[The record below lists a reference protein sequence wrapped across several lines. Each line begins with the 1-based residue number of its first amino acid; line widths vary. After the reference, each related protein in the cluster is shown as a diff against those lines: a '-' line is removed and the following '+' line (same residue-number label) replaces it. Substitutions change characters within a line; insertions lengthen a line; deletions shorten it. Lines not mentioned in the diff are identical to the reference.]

1 MKGYVF
7 HCQLDYEN
15 VPYPCTATGFG
26 TVADNGCGPCCAS
39 MVAENML
46 HISFPVQEACHL
58 AIACGARDKP
68 GTDMHVFAP
77 AFAQMQRRSVGF
89 LPKIGVW
96 SSPIQGVIGKDTQ
109 VSFPTAPIISS

>member
-7 HCQLDYEN
+7 HCQLDYED

-46 HISFPVQEACHL
+46 HISFPVQEACRL

-68 GTDMHVFAP
+68 GTDMHVFGD
-77 AFAQMQRRSVGF
+77 RRRRGGPSVSC
-89 LPKIGVW
+89 PKSGYGHR
-96 SSPIQGVIGKDTQ
+96 QYKG
-109 VSFPTAPIISS
+109 

>member
-7 HCQLDYEN
+7 HCQLDYED

-46 HISFPVQEACHL
+46 HISFPVQEA
-58 AIACGARDKP
+58 
-68 GTDMHVFAP
+68 
-77 AFAQMQRRSVGF
+77 
-89 LPKIGVW
+89 
-96 SSPIQGVIGKDTQ
+96 
-109 VSFPTAPIISS
+109 

>member
-39 MVAENML
+39 MLAENML
-46 HISFPVQEACHL
+46 HISFPVQEA
-58 AIACGARDKP
+58 
-68 GTDMHVFAP
+68 
-77 AFAQMQRRSVGF
+77 
-89 LPKIGVW
+89 
-96 SSPIQGVIGKDTQ
+96 
-109 VSFPTAPIISS
+109 